1 VRGKPANKD
10 EARMMIKEA
19 RSGASVATAFCLDR
33 KVFNNGAWQVDERIV
48 QVVTADYVF
57 DVPDAWLDIYLEKSR
72 GLVASGAIAIE
83 EFGSQFLKTVHGSYT
98 TIVGLPM
105 YELRE
110 ALEKIGFFVKY

>member
-1 VRGKPANKD
+1 
-10 EARMMIKEA
+10 
-19 RSGASVATAFCLDR
+19 
-33 KVFNNGAWQVDERIV
+33 
-48 QVVTADYVF
+48 VVTADYVF